1 MPSKPILQMVRQVDR
16 GACMRVRRCPK
27 VAIPRP
33 NPAPGSPTSLR
44 PEPEQ
49 RLLPLL
55 RNECPRL
62 VERIKILRTVASA
75 EKQAADIADPLAT
88 IETAAGQVKKSALF
102 RCVLSVVLK
111 WGNFVNHGV
120 TDEDG
125 CLRTRGFTFG
135 QFGDRAVEF
144 KATINSSFTSLHYLV
159 VNMLAVAPELELWKL
174 EEEMSAVAPASRV
187 STENVNALLVAFSDD
202 IKIVTKEL
210 DVHSES
216 YKRYGGF
223 EELQRIHGRLRDL
236 ELDANDKL
244 ARAVAA
250 ATSTARFFG
259 DETQAAKGGGGATED
274 FFKILNEFVV
284 RFTAAC
290 NSVREKPAR
299 FAALM
304 VHPEAQTSPA
314 SGTSSRSARS
324 QAPTEEETAPSTPP
338 PESPPGDATSDS
350 SVASHH
356 SQEARRFPTRE
367 GRRLDTRT
375 LVPNAAPFRTKS
387 PLPPRKNSVEKA
399 SPPPPPPR
407 ISASPPPPLSDCE
420 ESPDAKKSLRRGR
433 EPSVVVNV
441 TKEPSLLS
449 GKQGSAMRREKSPL
463 PFAPTAKRRDASIK
477 ATMRTAA
484 PQSLYRLRASHELS
498 VRALKQDAP
507 SDEEPAHLRRQS
519 SAKME
524 QWMTELLP

>member
-236 ELDANDKL
+236 ELDANVCMRETRLNDAAGQTRARSGRRNLNGAFLWRRNAGCQGRRRRNRRLLQNSQRICGPFYRSLQQREREAGKICSTHGAPRGTDIAGIRNVL
-244 ARAVAA
+244 AQCQEPSADRRGDCAFHSSARVASWRRHVGLFRCFPSQSGSAEVPHPRGAAPRHSHSSPKRRALPHQIPFASA
-250 ATSTARFFG
+250 EKFGRESFTSSSASADFGFTSSTA
-259 DETQAAKGGGGATED
+259 
-274 FFKILNEFVV
+274 I
-284 RFTAAC
+284 
-290 NSVREKPAR
+290 
-299 FAALM
+299 
-304 VHPEAQTSPA
+304 
-314 SGTSSRSARS
+314 
-324 QAPTEEETAPSTPP
+324 
-338 PESPPGDATSDS
+338 
-350 SVASHH
+350 
-356 SQEARRFPTRE
+356 
-367 GRRLDTRT
+367 RL
-375 LVPNAAPFRTKS
+375 
-387 PLPPRKNSVEKA
+387 
-399 SPPPPPPR
+399 
-407 ISASPPPPLSDCE
+407 
-420 ESPDAKKSLRRGR
+420 
-433 EPSVVVNV
+433 
-441 TKEPSLLS
+441 
-449 GKQGSAMRREKSPL
+449 
-463 PFAPTAKRRDASIK
+463 
-477 ATMRTAA
+477 
-484 PQSLYRLRASHELS
+484 
-498 VRALKQDAP
+498 
-507 SDEEPAHLRRQS
+507 
-519 SAKME
+519 
-524 QWMTELLP
+524 